1 MLRLT
6 GIGLGKRLK
15 YRKLRKRITPE
26 RDRVRKENEVKKR
39 IEAYGCSIDCTTI
52 TSVTVRVRKKID
64 FCKKTEMRT
73 EFTSPCSLRN
83 GKG

>member
-39 IEAYGCSIDCTTI
+39 IEAYGCSTDCTTI
-52 TSVTVRVRKKID
+52 TSVMVRVRKKID
-64 FCKKTEMRT
+64 F
-73 EFTSPCSLRN
+73 
-83 GKG
+83 

>member
-39 IEAYGCSIDCTTI
+39 IEVYGCSIDCTTI
-52 TSVTVRVRKKID
+52 TSVMVRVRKKID
-64 FCKKTEMRT
+64 I
-73 EFTSPCSLRN
+73 
-83 GKG
+83 